1 MKDFWQT
8 KLDLPKVKDYIKQQ
22 VELHGH
28 LGMTRK
34 IAKESYNRLKADEIW
49 VNDLYQVNIAR
60 GDNVPNNMFGVP
72 MIHLS
77 VKRRDKK
84 PIHDWRHM
92 QTIKDSLVGP
102 EHEGFELYPSAT
114 RLVDTANQ
122 YHIWVFEDAEHRMPI
137 GWTTRAVD
145 YNPPEN
151 SGVTQR
157 PLDEEEFDFENA
169 IETGPGDNVIEAVT
183 REEVDEDH
191 AQAMMAA
198 DGVVDIDMILKAQA
212 IMDGADVPDTDRIVQ
227 LIDPDTG
234 ELLSSDVSPERIREV
249 IQKFVDE
256 EASHD

>member
-1 MKDFWQT
+1 MKDFKRSKLKPIKSKDFIDSLMSEHGITRREAKWQ
-8 KLDLPKVKDYIKQQ
+8 L
-22 VELHGH
+22 
-28 LGMTRK
+28 
-34 IAKESYNRLKADEIW
+34 NRLKEDEIW
-49 VNDLYQVNIAR
+49 VNDQYQVNISR
-60 GDNVPNNMFGVP
+60 GANVPNNNFGVD

-77 VKRRDKK
+77 IKRLDKK

-92 QTIKDSLVGP
+92 QAIKDSLVGQ
-102 EHEGFELYPSAT
+102 EHEGFELYPAAS
-114 RLVDTANQ
+114 RLVDAANQ
-122 YHIWVFEDAEHRMPI
+122 FHLFVFADPEHRLPI
-137 GWTTRAVD
+137 GWATRAVVD
-145 YNPPEN
+145 TPPEN

-157 PLDEEEFDFENA
+157 PLDK
-169 IETGPGDNVIEAVT
+169 
-183 REEVDEDH
+183 EEVDEDH

-256 EASHD
+256 EAAHD